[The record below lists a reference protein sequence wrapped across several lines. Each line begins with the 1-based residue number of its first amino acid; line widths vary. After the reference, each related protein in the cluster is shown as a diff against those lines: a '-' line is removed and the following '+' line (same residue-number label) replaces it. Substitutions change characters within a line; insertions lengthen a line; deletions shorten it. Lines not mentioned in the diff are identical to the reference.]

1 MSQIHWRPG
10 IGDPTIAGW
19 LTVAAYFA
27 AFLLSVIYIKQI
39 GSETMTGRTVVQYRL
54 WWFIALAMLLM
65 GINKQ
70 LDLQTLLTEVGK
82 ILSKRQGWY
91 EQRRIVQI
99 IFIAGVGCGGLFS
112 LMLVWQ
118 SCKNLWKENWLTI
131 VGLIFLVCFVVM
143 RATSFHHMDLFL
155 GSYISGFKIN
165 WFFELGG
172 ISFILASAIK
182 TIKHHNAEF
191 SSTIEHQDI
200 FI

>member
-39 GSETMTGRTVVQYRL
+39 GSETMTGRTAVQYRL

-91 EQRRIVQI
+91 EQRRIVQL

-155 GSYISGFKIN
+155 GNYISSFKIN
-165 WFFELGG
+165 WLLEIAG
-172 ISFILASAIK
+172 ITCVFASAGNHLRLKSKAQQQITTQK
-182 TIKHHNAEF
+182 
-191 SSTIEHQDI
+191 DI
-200 FI
+200 FL